1 MGKTM
6 TDTDIEYAK
15 HRMEVLRMART
26 LLNEEYINKRAEDH
40 NKWLAEADQ
49 AWRNKGIKLPYPP
62 FAPYPTEAQ
71 ILERAETLM
80 KFIGKGRVE
89 DTNDAIDVNFTESA
103 TATAT
108 DDKNQIKAPASGPLF
123 SNLDEVTKK
132 INKVKQV
139 LTAQDI
145 IDENK
150 EK

>member
-1 MGKTM
+1 
-6 TDTDIEYAK
+6 
-15 HRMEVLRMART
+15 MART

-40 NKWLAEADQ
+40 NKWLADADLV
-49 AWRNKGIKLPYPP
+49 WKTRRERLPYPP

-71 ILERAETLM
+71 ILERAEQLL
-80 KFIGKGRVE
+80 KFV
-89 DTNDAIDVNFTESA
+89 V
-103 TATAT
+103 
-108 DDKNQIKAPASGPLF
+108 DDKESEVEEPVEQAPAAGPLF